1 MNLFIQYL
9 FKDPQFF
16 FTWLVFVVFSIC
28 CHEFMHAYAALKQG
42 DSTAADAGHL
52 TLNPLRQMGTF
63 SLIMLAVAGIAW
75 GAVPVR
81 PYLMRHRHSDALV
94 AFAGPATNFGLFL
107 IFGILCFL
115 VTKFTENE
123 FAANMLWLGS
133 LLNIVLF
140 LLNLLPIPVL
150 DGGHI
155 VLALLEIIF
164 RRPMPQKILEPI
176 TIGFVVLL
184 VSFMLFV
191 SFYDVKKLATPLI
204 RSMEKDGE
212 QKTENVEQESQNVN
226 VKAEPVKAN

>member
-28 CHEFMHAYAALKQG
+28 CHEFMHAYVALKQG

-94 AFAGPATNFGLFL
+94 AFAGPATNFGLFF

-115 VTKFTENE
+115 VTKFTGNE
-123 FAANMLWLGS
+123 FASNMLWLGS

-140 LLNLLPIPVL
+140 LLNLLPIPGL
-150 DGGHI
+150 DGWSILRSFVPRIGELSSELMNGIFFILFFLVFFAFDILWQVGAVMTHLLFYG
-155 VLALLEIIF
+155 LALAF
-164 RRPMPQKILEPI
+164 
-176 TIGFVVLL
+176 G
-184 VSFMLFV
+184 
-191 SFYDVKKLATPLI
+191 
-204 RSMEKDGE
+204 
-212 QKTENVEQESQNVN
+212 
-226 VKAEPVKAN
+226 